1 MSEPFIGQIIMFGG
15 TFAIRGFAECAG
27 QLEPISQNTALF
39 SILGTT
45 YGGDGHTTFALPD
58 LRGRAPVGS
67 GQGPGLSPR
76 REGQRYGYEQITLTV
91 LNMPP
96 HNHPAQGGGAVATQS
111 PGQSNSP
118 SQNNNM
124 LATPDKI
131 GRDNVNIYAPADG
144 DTVTLSGSDIA
155 IGNTGGGQPF
165 PVESPSLVINFQIA
179 LTGIF
184 PPRD

>member
-45 YGGDGHTTFALPD
+45 YGGDGQTTFALPD

-76 REGQRYGYEQITLTV
+76 WEGQRYGSEQITLTV
-91 LNMPP
+91 LNMPV
-96 HNHPAQGGGAVATQS
+96 HNHSAQGGGAVATTDEATTNTPSESENTLASPPKAGAFDVKTYASNTGSTVNLQS
-111 PGQSNSP
+111 EP
-118 SQNNNM
+118 
-124 LATPDKI
+124 
-131 GRDNVNIYAPADG
+131 V
-144 DTVTLSGSDIA
+144 V
-155 IGNTGGGQPF
+155 IGNTGGNQPF